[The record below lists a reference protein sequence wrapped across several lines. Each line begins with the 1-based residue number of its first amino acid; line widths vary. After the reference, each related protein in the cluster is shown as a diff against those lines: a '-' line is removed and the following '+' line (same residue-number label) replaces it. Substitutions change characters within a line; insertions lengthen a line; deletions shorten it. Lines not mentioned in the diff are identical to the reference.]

1 MIKAVF
7 FDIDGTLT
15 SLRTGKIPQ
24 STYKALE
31 QLHQKGIKRFIAT
44 GRHIIDV
51 DLTPVRDIS
60 FDGYVTLN
68 GQICLDGSRKS
79 FYDNPVDS
87 EDAEY
92 MVDLFEKK
100 ELIIVIAE
108 MNRKYINYLTEE
120 DLKLQKMNLIP
131 KTDVGTYKGEKIY
144 QFMLH
149 SNIEIAKEIASQ
161 LKKCKATHWPPDG
174 TDIIPSYG
182 GKVIGIQK
190 TLEHYGIRQE
200 ETMAFGDGD
209 NDKEMISFA
218 QIGVAMGNAEDDVR
232 QCADYVTTDVEED
245 GIMKALQH
253 FHVL

>member
-24 STYKALE
+24 STYDALE
-31 QLHQKGIKRFIAT
+31 QLKQKGIKRFIAT
-44 GRHIIDV
+44 GRHIVDV
-51 DLTPVRDIS
+51 DLTPVRDLS

-68 GQICLDGSRKS
+68 GQICLDGERNS
-79 FYDNPVDS
+79 FYDNPIDP

-92 MVDLFEKK
+92 MVQLFEEK

-120 DLKLQKMNLIP
+120 DLQLQKMNVIP
-131 KTDVGTYKGEKIY
+131 KTDVGTYAGDHIY

-149 SNIEIAKEIASQ
+149 SGMDTAKEIASR
-161 LKKCKATHWPPDG
+161 LKRCKATHWPPDG

-182 GKVIGIQK
+182 GKVVGIQK
-190 TLEHYGIRQE
+190 TLEHYGIRRE
-200 ETMAFGDGD
+200 EMMAFGDGD

-218 QIGVAMGNAEDDVR
+218 QIGIAMQDAAADVR
-232 QCADYVTTDVEED
+232 QCADYVTAAVEED
-245 GIMKALQH
+245 GIIKALRH